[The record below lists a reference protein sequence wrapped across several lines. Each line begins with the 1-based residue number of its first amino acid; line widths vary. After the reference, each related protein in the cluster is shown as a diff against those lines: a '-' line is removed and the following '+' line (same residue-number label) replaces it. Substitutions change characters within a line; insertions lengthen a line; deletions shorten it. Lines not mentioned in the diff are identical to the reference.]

1 MHPPA
6 RRGKGPDYKA
16 SQRVARPGLS
26 WHSPGVE
33 RALVFADSVS
43 ADATARTVGA
53 ARVLA
58 GAVDVLDLGATVA
71 EDAAP
76 TLARLAQEGGYAYI
90 LAPATARGRD
100 VLPRAAALLSAP
112 YIPGVQ
118 GVEGAGTF
126 TRSAHAGA
134 VVEVVRCT
142 PRPVVLTVRPHAFAP
157 AQADETKTEH
167 PDPSSLCEVVGQ
179 AQGEGPDLATSR
191 VVVAGGQALGS
202 AETFAGLVGGLADA
216 LSGAAGATRDAVEA
230 GYAPN
235 ACQVGQTGVSVAPD
249 LYIGLGVSGAVQH
262 TCGMREARCVVAVNT
277 DAGAPMCQ
285 IADYV
290 LEADLFD
297 AAPRLI
303 AALRASG

>member
-1 MHPPA
+1 M
-6 RRGKGPDYKA
+6 
-16 SQRVARPGLS
+16 
-26 WHSPGVE
+26 
-33 RALVFADSVS
+33 
-43 ADATARTVGA
+43 
-53 ARVLA
+53 
-58 GAVDVLDLGATVA
+58 
-71 EDAAP
+71 
-76 TLARLAQEGGYAYI
+76 
-90 LAPATARGRD
+90 
-100 VLPRAAALLSAP
+100 
-112 YIPGVQ
+112 
-118 GVEGAGTF
+118 
-126 TRSAHAGA
+126 
-134 VVEVVRCT
+134 
-142 PRPVVLTVRPHAFAP
+142 
-157 AQADETKTEH
+157 
-167 PDPSSLCEVVGQ
+167 
-179 AQGEGPDLATSR
+179 
-191 VVVAGGQALGS
+191 
-202 AETFAGLVGGLADA
+202 ADA